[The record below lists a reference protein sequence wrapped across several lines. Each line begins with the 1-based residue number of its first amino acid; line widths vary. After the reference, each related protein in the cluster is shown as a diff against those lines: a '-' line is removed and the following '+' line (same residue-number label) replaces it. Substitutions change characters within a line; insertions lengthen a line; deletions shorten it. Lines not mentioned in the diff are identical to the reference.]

1 LRVGFDAVRALRN
14 STGLG
19 NYARRLLAGLL
30 GAGRSIDAHLYTA
43 AAPRPEFAGLAR
55 ELGATLQR
63 AGGIWEARGARSIW
77 RTWRLGRRAAA
88 DGVELFH
95 GLSHEIPRDLP
106 RAGIP
111 SVLSVLDLLWVRFP
125 GLYRRPDRVSYE
137 WRYRWSADH
146 ANAIVSVSHQ
156 TRGDLQMF
164 YGVEPSRIVVIPPA
178 ADPRFAAPVPEGAR
192 RSVLHE
198 HRLPERFLLSVGTLE
213 PRKNQRTAIA
223 ALAELDP
230 ELTPPLVLVGGDRG
244 TGAELTRLAERV
256 GLADRVHIRTGVPD
270 SELPAL
276 MQSATLFLYP
286 SLFEG
291 FGLPIVEALA
301 AGVPVIT
308 SEGGCF
314 PEAGGPDTI
323 YVPATDPIALGSQIR
338 RVLDDPALAQ
348 RMRQAGREFAKQFD
362 GGLLAAR
369 LLDVYESVRAG
380 RKLREE
386 TSRCAG

>member
-1 LRVGFDAVRALRN
+1 VLF
-14 STGLG
+14 
-19 NYARRLLAGLL
+19 
-30 GAGRSIDAHLYTA
+30 RSY
-43 AAPRPEFAGLAR
+43 
-55 ELGATLQR
+55 
-63 AGGIWEARGARSIW
+63 
-77 RTWRLGRRAAA
+77 
-88 DGVELFH
+88 H

-106 RAGIP
+106 RTGIP

-125 GLYRRPDRVSYE
+125 GLYRRPDRASYE
-137 WRYRWSADH
+137 WRYRWSAAH
-146 ANAIVSVSHQ
+146 ADAIVAVSWQ
-156 TRGDLQMF
+156 TRSDLLAF
-164 YGVEPSRIVVIPPA
+164 YGVDPSRVTVIPPA
-178 ADPRFAAPVPEGAR
+178 SDPRFAAPVPEPAR
-192 RSVLHE
+192 RRVLQE
-198 HRLPERFLLSVGTLE
+198 HRLPEQFLLSVGTLE

-230 ELTPPLVLVGGDRG
+230 ELTPPLVLVGGDHG
-244 TGAELTRLAERV
+244 SGAELTRLAERV

-270 SELPAL
+270 SALPAL

-314 PEAGGPDTI
+314 PEAGGPDSI
-323 YVPATDPIALGSQIR
+323 YVPATDAIALGSQIR

-348 RMRQAGREFAKQFD
+348 RMRETGREFARQFD